1 VKRCGNIALVGRPNV
16 GKSTLLNRACG
27 SHLSIVSP
35 RPQTTRVQVRGI
47 LTTPEAQL
55 VFLDTP
61 GFNQRAKALSR
72 AMLRR
77 ITDALVSADLVLLMT
92 DVFPALRRSVEEKGT
107 EGAFV
112 HDVDRKVVA
121 RIAENTNRPVMLA
134 VNKIDTL
141 PNRNL
146 ALPVIEAYARL
157 ASFEAIV
164 PISARTGLNVDD
176 LVASMGQRLPEG
188 EPLFPDD
195 ELTDRPARFF
205 VAEIVRETAFHLLH
219 EEIPYAVAVSIEH
232 WIEEEG
238 RLRIE
243 ARLIVEEP
251 SQKKIVVGK
260 GGSMVKRIGTEAR
273 KRIQEFLGRRLHL
286 GLQVTVRR
294 SWSDDPSTLERLI
307 ETP

>member
-1 VKRCGNIALVGRPNV
+1 M

-47 LTTPEAQL
+47 LTTDDAQL

-61 GFNQRAKALSR
+61 GFNQRSKALSR

-77 ITDALVSADLVLLMT
+77 ITDALISADLVVFMT
-92 DVFPALRRSVEEKGT
+92 DVFPALRRALEDRGPA
-107 EGAFV
+107 GAYV
-112 HDVDRKVVA
+112 HDADRKVMA
-121 RIAENTNRPVMLA
+121 RITEHTQRPVMLA
-134 VNKIDTL
+134 INKIDTL
-141 PNRNL
+141 ANRNQ
-146 ALPVIEAYARL
+146 ALPVIEAYAQL
-157 ASFEAIV
+157 SSFEAIV
-164 PISARTGLNVDD
+164 PISARTGLNVRG
-176 LVASMGQRLPEG
+176 LVDAMSQRLPEG

-195 ELTDRPARFF
+195 ELTDRPLRFL
-205 VAEIVRETAFHLLH
+205 VAETVRETAFHLLR

-232 WIEEEG
+232 WIEEED

-251 SQKKIVVGK
+251 SQKKIVVGR
-260 GGSMVKRIGTEAR
+260 GGSMIKRIGTESR
-273 KRIQEFLGRRLHL
+273 MRIQEFIGRRLHL
-286 GLQVTVRR
+286 GLQVTLRR

>member
-1 VKRCGNIALVGRPNV
+1 M

-47 LTTPEAQL
+47 LTTDEAQL

-61 GFNQRAKALSR
+61 GFNQRSKALSR

-77 ITDALVSADLVLLMT
+77 ITDALISADLVVFMT
-92 DVFPALRRSVEEKGT
+92 DVFPALRRALEERGPA
-107 EGAFV
+107 GAYV
-112 HDVDRKVVA
+112 HDADRRVMA
-121 RIAENTNRPVMLA
+121 RIGEHTHRPVMLA
-134 VNKIDTL
+134 INKIDTL

-146 ALPVIEAYARL
+146 ALPIIEAYGRL
-157 ASFEAIV
+157 SAFEAIV
-164 PISARTGLNVDD
+164 PISARTGLNVPG
-176 LVASMGQRLPEG
+176 LVDAMSQRLPEG
-188 EPLFPDD
+188 EPLFPED
-195 ELTDRPARFF
+195 ELTDRPTRFF
-205 VAEIVRETAFHLLH
+205 VAEIVRETAFHLLR
-219 EEIPYAVAVSIEH
+219 EEIPYAVAVTIEH
-232 WIEEEG
+232 WIEEED

-243 ARLIVEEP
+243 ARLVVEEP

-260 GGSMVKRIGTEAR
+260 GGSMIKRIGTESR
-273 KRIQEFLGRRLHL
+273 RRIQDFLGRRLHL